1 MLINAHLFSG
11 DVGICGREPVGRVE
25 NAEKDPD
32 DTKRRVPKIP
42 GFGLPNERWLRGAW
56 VLKLVSEAAAE
67 LTSFGEY
74 FLTRRFG
81 EREHHFLV
89 FQRVQEGDVVLIIN
103 DDDGKDGP

>member
-1 MLINAHLFSG
+1 MLICFEPTW
-11 DVGICGREPVGRVE
+11 GICARERVGRVE
-25 NAEKDPD
+25 NADRVSMTPRD
-32 DTKRRVPKIP
+32 GCRRFRDLVWQ
-42 GFGLPNERWLRGAW
+42 NERWLRGAW

-74 FLTRRFG
+74 FLARGLG

-103 DDDGKDGP
+103 DDDGEDRP